1 MTSILD
7 QKPQPNAKKGI
18 DGWIDGENGTI
29 LTSAYGYFKDSLE
42 VHQDRPNSPLADGE
56 KYVPPSSPPGGSP
69 SPQQPPSPPPSG
81 PQAPAPEPNKPGS
94 LTISGE
100 GKVGATLT
108 ASIDDADGVP
118 STVAYQWKRDSQN
131 IANATSNTYTLT
143 DDDKGKKIT
152 VSATYEDNKG
162 NQESLT
168 SDEPAIESGQSGL
181 RQAYPQGGPQQP
193 PAPPQPSQPPSP
205 PPAQPQQPPASQTPN
220 LDAAITTLKLPEEKT
235 ARAINYRGAES
246 IKLNLLTQDAINYYK
261 SLIDGY
267 KAQYPNHTAAD
278 AMLAKINAL
287 NLTTGKSNAA
297 QTMEAWEKYLDTIN
311 LLKDMKPSYE
321 AAIAT
326 NPSNKADIEAAY
338 KALNAETPATKQT
351 LLDAI
356 EAAKAPKQTLSKYD
370 AVKAQLELP
379 AEVTRAADTV
389 DDDDE
394 IKLAKLNDDARAYY
408 EGKINEWK
416 NIYPQDLIDDAENNM
431 RNFDINT
438 KNQLL
443 GTFVTE
449 WNRLAKLEDTY
460 KWATPLYKEAIKTE
474 KQGAKR
480 TRLDAAYKALTAL
493 TQETKAEFN
502 NALTDYNQ

>member
-56 KYVPPSSPPGGSP
+56 KYVPPSSPPAGP
-69 SPQQPPSPPPSG
+69 SPQQPPSPPPSQ
-81 PQAPAPEPNKPGS
+81 PPAANKPGS
-94 LTISGE
+94 IVISGE
-100 GKVGATLT
+100 GQSGATLT
-108 ASIDDADGVP
+108 ASISDDDGVL
-118 STVAYQWKRDSQN
+118 STVAYQWKRDGQN
-131 IANATSNTYTLT
+131 IANATANTYTLT

-152 VSATYEDNKG
+152 VSATYKDNKG

-168 SDEPAIESGQSGL
+168 SEELAIEAGSSGPRSM
-181 RQAYPQGGPQQP
+181 PQGGPQ
-193 PAPPQPSQPPSP
+193 PAQQPPSP
-205 PPAQPQQPPASQTPN
+205 PSPAQQPPASQTPN

-246 IKLNLLTQDAINYYK
+246 IKLNLLKQDAIDYYK
-261 SLIDGY
+261 SLIEGY
-267 KAQYPNHTAAD
+267 KAQYPGHTAAD

-287 NLTTGKSNAA
+287 NLTIGKSNAA

-311 LLKDMKPSYE
+311 LLRDLKPSYE

-356 EAAKAPKQTLSKYD
+356 EAAKAPKQTLSKYE

-379 AEVTRAADTV
+379 EEVTRAADTV

-408 EGKINEWK
+408 EGKINQWK
-416 NIYPQDLIDDAENNM
+416 AYYPQDLIDDAENNM

-449 WNRLAKLEDTY
+449 WTRLAKFEEIY

-480 TRLDAAYKALTAL
+480 TRLDNAYKALTAL
-493 TQETKAEFN
+493 TQETRDEFTN
-502 NALTDYNQ
+502 SLTDYNQ

>member
-1 MTSILD
+1 MTSSILD

-56 KYVPPSSPPGGSP
+56 KYVPPSSPPSGP
-69 SPQQPPSPPPSG
+69 SPQQPPSPPPPPSG
-81 PQAPAPEPNKPGS
+81 PQAPAPEPNKPGA

-118 STVAYQWKRDSQN
+118 STVAYQWKRDGQN
-131 IANATSNTYTLT
+131 IASATSNTYVLT
-143 DDDKGKKIT
+143 ADDKSKKIT
-152 VSATYEDNKG
+152 ATASYKDTKG
-162 NQESLT
+162 HQENLT
-168 SDEPAIESGQSGL
+168 SNEIAVEAGQSGP
-181 RQAYPQGGPQQP
+181 RAM
-193 PAPPQPSQPPSP
+193 PQPQQPPSP
-205 PPAQPQQPPASQTPN
+205 PPPPPATPN
-220 LDAAITTLKLPEEKT
+220 LDTAITTLKLPEAKT
-235 ARAINYRGAES
+235 ARAVNYNGAES
-246 IKLNLLTQDAINYYK
+246 IKLNLLKQDATAYYK
-261 SLIDGY
+261 SEIDGY
-267 KAQYPNHTAAD
+267 KAQYLGHTAAD
-278 AMLAKINAL
+278 AILAKLNAL
-287 NLTTGKSNAA
+287 DLTAGKSNAP
-297 QTMEAWEKYLDTIN
+297 QFMEAWEKYLDTVN
-311 LLKDMKPSYE
+311 LLKEMKPAYE
-321 AAIAT
+321 AAIAS

-338 KALNAETPATKQT
+338 KALNAEAPATKQM

-356 EAAKAPKQTLSKYD
+356 EAAKAPKLSKYD

-389 DDDDE
+389 DDNDE

-408 EGKINEWK
+408 EDKINQWK
-416 NIYPQDLIDDAENNM
+416 EYYPQDLIDDAENNM

-449 WNRLAKLEDTY
+449 WKRLAKFEDIY
-460 KWATPLYKEAIKTE
+460 KWATPLYKEAIKTN

-480 TRLDAAYKALTAL
+480 TRLDNAYKALTAL
-493 TQETKAEFN
+493 TQETKDEFN

>member
-1 MTSILD
+1 MTSSILD

-69 SPQQPPSPPPSG
+69 APQQPPSPPPSG
-81 PQAPAPEPNKPGS
+81 PQSPAPEPNKPGA

-100 GKVGATLT
+100 SKVGATLT

-118 STVAYQWKRDSQN
+118 STVAYQWTRDGQN
-131 IANATSNTYTLT
+131 IANATSNTYVLT
-143 DDDKGKKIT
+143 ADDKGKKIT
-152 VSATYEDNKG
+152 STASYKDTKG
-162 NQESLT
+162 HQENLT
-168 SDEPAIESGQSGL
+168 SNEIAVEAGQSGP
-181 RQAYPQGGPQQP
+181 RAMPQ
-193 PAPPQPSQPPSP
+193 QPPSP
-205 PPAQPQQPPASQTPN
+205 PPAQPAATPN
-220 LDAAITTLKLPEEKT
+220 LDAAITTLKLPEAKT
-235 ARAINYRGAES
+235 ARAVNYNGAES
-246 IKLNLLTQDAINYYK
+246 IKLNLLKQDAIAHYK

-267 KAQYPNHTAAD
+267 KAEYPNHAAAD
-278 AMLAKINAL
+278 AIIAKLNAL
-287 NLTTGKSNAA
+287 DLTAGKSNAP
-297 QTMEAWEKYLDTIN
+297 QFMEAWEKYLDTIN
-311 LLKDMKPSYE
+311 LLRDMKLSYE

-356 EAAKAPKQTLSKYD
+356 EAAKPKAPKLSKYD

-379 AEVTRAADTV
+379 AEVSRAADTV

-449 WNRLAKLEDTY
+449 WKRLAKFEDVY
-460 KWATPLYKEAIKTE
+460 KWATPLYKEAIKTN

-480 TRLDAAYKALTAL
+480 TRLDNAYKALTAL
-493 TQETKAEFN
+493 TQETKDEFN

>member
-1 MTSILD
+1 MTSSILD

-56 KYVPPSSPPGGSP
+56 KYVPPSSPLAGSSP
-69 SPQQPPSPPPSG
+69 APQQPPSPPP
-81 PQAPAPEPNKPGS
+81 PKAPNKPGS
-94 LTISGE
+94 IVISGE
-100 GKVGATLT
+100 GQSGATLT
-108 ASIDDADGVP
+108 ASISDDDGVP
-118 STVAYQWKRDSQN
+118 SAVAYQWKRDGQN

-152 VSATYEDNKG
+152 VSATYTDNKG

-168 SDEPAIESGQSGL
+168 SDELAIESGASGP
-181 RQAYPQGGPQQP
+181 RSMPQGQPQ
-193 PAPPQPSQPPSP
+193 QPPSP
-205 PPAQPQQPPASQTPN
+205 PPAPQQPPASQTPN

-261 SLIDGY
+261 SLIDRY

-311 LLKDMKPSYE
+311 LLKEMKPSYE

-356 EAAKAPKQTLSKYD
+356 EAAKAPKLSKYD

-379 AEVTRAADTV
+379 AEVSRAADTV

-449 WNRLAKLEDTY
+449 WKRLAKFEDVY
-460 KWATPLYKEAIKTE
+460 QWATPLYKEAIKTE

-493 TQETKAEFN
+493 NQETKAEFN

>member
-56 KYVPPSSPPGGSP
+56 KYVPPGGSP
-69 SPQQPPSPPPSG
+69 APQQPPSPPSPPPSG
-81 PQAPAPEPNKPGS
+81 PQAPAPEPNKPGA
-94 LTISGE
+94 LTIAGE

-108 ASIDDADGVP
+108 AAIDDADGVP
-118 STVAYQWKRDSQN
+118 STVAYQWKRDGQN
-131 IANATSNTYTLT
+131 IANATSNTYVLT
-143 DDDKGKKIT
+143 ADDKSKKIT
-152 VSATYEDNKG
+152 ATASYKDTKG
-162 NQESLT
+162 HQENLT
-168 SDEPAIESGQSGL
+168 SNEIAVEAGQSGPHGML
-181 RQAYPQGGPQQP
+181 Q
-193 PAPPQPSQPPSP
+193 QPPSP

-220 LDAAITTLKLPEEKT
+220 LDAAITTLKLPEAKT

-246 IKLNLLTQDAINYYK
+246 IKLNLLKQDATAYYK
-261 SLIDGY
+261 SLVNEY
-267 KAQYPNHTAAD
+267 KAEYPGHTAAD
-278 AMLAKINAL
+278 AILAKLNAL
-287 NLTTGKSNAA
+287 DLTAGKSNAP
-297 QTMEAWEKYLDTIN
+297 QFMEAWEKYLDTVN
-311 LLKDMKPSYE
+311 LLKEMKPAYE
-321 AAIAT
+321 AAIAS

-338 KALNAETPATKQT
+338 KALNAEAPATKQT

-356 EAAKAPKQTLSKYD
+356 EAAKPKAPKLSKYD

-379 AEVTRAADTV
+379 AEVTRAADTI

-449 WNRLAKLEDTY
+449 WKRLAKFEDIY

-480 TRLDAAYKALTAL
+480 TRLDTAYKALTAL
-493 TQETKAEFN
+493 TQETKDEFN

>member
-7 QKPQPNAKKGI
+7 QKPQENAKKGI
-18 DGWIDGENGTI
+18 DGWIDGEYGTI

-56 KYVPPSSPPGGSP
+56 KYVPPSGP
-69 SPQQPPSPPPSG
+69 SPQQPPSPPPPPSG
-81 PQAPAPEPNKPGS
+81 PQAPAPEPNKLGA

-100 GKVGATLT
+100 GKVGDTLT

-118 STVAYQWKRDSQN
+118 STVAYQWKRDGQN
-131 IANATSNTYTLT
+131 IASATSNTYVLT
-143 DDDKGKKIT
+143 ADDKSKKIT
-152 VSATYEDNKG
+152 ATASYKDTKG
-162 NQESLT
+162 HQENLT
-168 SDEPAIESGQSGL
+168 SNEIAVEARPRAMLKPA
-181 RQAYPQGGPQQP
+181 A
-193 PAPPQPSQPPSP
+193 
-205 PPAQPQQPPASQTPN
+205 TPN
-220 LDAAITTLKLPEEKT
+220 LDTAITTLKLPEAKT
-235 ARAINYRGAES
+235 ARAVNYNGAES
-246 IKLNLLTQDAINYYK
+246 IRLNLLKQDAIAHYK
-261 SLIDGY
+261 SLIEGY
-267 KAQYPNHTAAD
+267 KAQYPGHTAAD
-278 AMLAKINAL
+278 AILAKLNAL
-287 NLTTGKSNAA
+287 DLTAGKSNAP
-297 QTMEAWEKYLDTIN
+297 QFMEAWEKYLDTVN
-311 LLKDMKPSYE
+311 LLKEMKPAYE

-326 NPSNKADIEAAY
+326 DPSNKADIEAAY
-338 KALNAETPATKQT
+338 KALNAEAPATKQT

-356 EAAKAPKQTLSKYD
+356 EAAKPKAPKLSKYD

-379 AEVTRAADTV
+379 AEITRAADTV

-449 WNRLAKLEDTY
+449 WKRLAKFEDVY

-493 TQETKAEFN
+493 TQETKDEFN
-502 NALTDYNQ
+502 NALTDYNA